1 MADNK
6 PELQRGLEA
15 RHIELIALGGT
26 IGVGLFM
33 GAASTLKWAG
43 PSVLLAYIIAGLFV
57 FFIMRSMGEMLF
69 LEPVTGSFAVYAH
82 RYMSPFFGYLTAWS
96 YWFMWM
102 AVGISEITAIGVYVQ
117 FWFPEMAQWIPALI
131 AVALVALANL
141 AAVRL
146 YGEIEFWFAMIK
158 VTTIIVMIVIG
169 LGVIFF
175 GFGNGGQVLT
185 ITGNT
190 GKHANTTRGFMADNK
205 PELQR
210 GLEARHIELIALGGT
225 IGVGLFMGAAST
237 LKWAG
242 PSVLLAY
249 IIAGLFVFFI
259 MRSMGEM
266 LFLEPVTGSFAV
278 YAHRYMSPF
287 FGYLTAWSYW
297 FMWMAVGISEITA
310 IGVYVQF
317 WFPEM
322 AQWIPALI
330 AVALVA
336 LANLAAVRLYG
347 EIEFWFAMIK
357 VTTIIVMIVIG
368 LGVIFFGFGNGGQS
382 IGFSNLTE
390 HGGFFAGGWKGF
402 LTALCIVV
410 ASYQGVELIG
420 ITAGEAKNPQ
430 VTLRSAVGKVLW
442 RILIFYVGAIF
453 VIVTIFPWNEI
464 GSNGSPFVL
473 TFAKIG
479 ITAAAGIINFV
490 VLTAALSGCNSGM
503 YSCGRM
509 LYALAKN
516 RQLPAAMAKVSRHGV
531 PVAGVAV
538 SIAILLIGS
547 CLNYIIPNPQRVF
560 VYVYSASVLPGM
572 VPWFVILIS
581 QLRFRRAHKAAIA
594 SHPFRSILFPWAN
607 YVTMAFL
614 ICVLIG
620 MYFNE
625 DTRMS
630 LFVGIIFML
639 AVTAIYKV
647 FGLNRHGKAHKLEE

>member
-1 MADNK
+1 M
-6 PELQRGLEA
+6 
-15 RHIELIALGGT
+15 GGT
-26 IGVGLFM
+26 FGSAGIHRRRAVRLFHY
-33 GAASTLKWAG
+33 AF
-43 PSVLLAYIIAGLFV
+43 Y
-57 FFIMRSMGEMLF
+57 GEMLF
-69 LEPVTGSFAVYAH
+69 LEPVAGSFAVYAH

-131 AVALVALANL
+131 AVGLVALANL

-175 GFGNGGQVLT
+175 GFGNGGQ
-185 ITGNT
+185 
-190 GKHANTTRGFMADNK
+190 
-205 PELQR
+205 
-210 GLEARHIELIALGGT
+210 
-225 IGVGLFMGAAST
+225 
-237 LKWAG
+237 
-242 PSVLLAY
+242 
-249 IIAGLFVFFI
+249 
-259 MRSMGEM
+259 
-266 LFLEPVTGSFAV
+266 
-278 YAHRYMSPF
+278 
-287 FGYLTAWSYW
+287 
-297 FMWMAVGISEITA
+297 A
-310 IGVYVQF
+310 IG
-317 WFPEM
+317 
-322 AQWIPALI
+322 
-330 AVALVA
+330 
-336 LANLAAVRLYG
+336 
-347 EIEFWFAMIK
+347 
-357 VTTIIVMIVIG
+357 
-368 LGVIFFGFGNGGQS
+368 FG
-382 IGFSNLTE
+382 NLTE

-516 RQLPAAMAKVSRHGV
+516 RQLPAAVGKFRAVACRLPAWLFLSR
-531 PVAGVAV
+531 
-538 SIAILLIGS
+538 S
-547 CLNYIIPNPQRVF
+547 CWLV
-560 VYVYSASVLPGM
+560 
-572 VPWFVILIS
+572 
-581 QLRFRRAHKAAIA
+581 RA
-594 SHPFRSILFPWAN
+594 
-607 YVTMAFL
+607 
-614 ICVLIG
+614 
-620 MYFNE
+620 
-625 DTRMS
+625 
-630 LFVGIIFML
+630 
-639 AVTAIYKV
+639 
-647 FGLNRHGKAHKLEE
+647 